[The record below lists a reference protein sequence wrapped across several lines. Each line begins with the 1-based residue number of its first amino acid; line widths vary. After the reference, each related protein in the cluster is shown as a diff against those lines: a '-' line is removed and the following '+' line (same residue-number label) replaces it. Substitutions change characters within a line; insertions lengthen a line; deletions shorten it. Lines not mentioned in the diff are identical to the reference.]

1 MAHYNQN
8 TNIVSALRT
17 RNHQVELKE
26 DPINIT
32 YGLLDHIFR
41 VLDEE
46 NISTNQII
54 PCFATLPKKSE
65 NVIANIVKK
74 PHNFVKKAKNYLQ
87 NNPNDLEKLHPD
99 FSEEGTEEMSAGH
112 VGVFCQNLGI
122 TAYTLENYSNFKN
135 KFLFNNGSILEIN
148 DYYNSNKSRGNV
160 TFTELSE
167 IINTL
172 SSQDFAGMDKF
183 RLRKRLRN
191 IKEMRMKINKAK
203 KNKRNDSCMSDFL
216 TSPFSLVM
224 GDLSAGSSSAGESA
238 LLTLDKKRD
247 SLESKFRRASSEKIS
262 CLQETVS
269 LLNQCIGEENQ
280 GRLQI
285 EK

>member
-17 RNHQVELKE
+17 RNHQVVLKE
-26 DPINIT
+26 DPIKNIT
-32 YGLLDHIFR
+32 YGLLDQIFR

-54 PCFATLPKKSE
+54 PCLATLSKKSE

-74 PHNFVKKAKNYLQ
+74 PHNFVKKTKNYLQ

-99 FSEEGTEEMSAGH
+99 FSEQGTEEISQH
-112 VGVFCQNLGI
+112 
-122 TAYTLENYSNFKN
+122 TYTLENYSNFKN

-160 TFTELSE
+160 TFTELSD

-191 IKEMRMKINKAK
+191 IKEMRVKINKAK
-203 KNKRNDSCMSDFL
+203 KKEREM
-216 TSPFSLVM
+216 TAV
-224 GDLSAGSSSAGESA
+224 
-238 LLTLDKKRD
+238 
-247 SLESKFRRASSEKIS
+247 
-262 CLQETVS
+262 
-269 LLNQCIGEENQ
+269 
-280 GRLQI
+280 
-285 EK
+285 